1 MDKHVSTLNCV
12 GKKYKNLIIKME
24 TNCNLLELAKA
35 NLKNLYDI
43 VTILGLACIYFH
55 VGIC

>member
-1 MDKHVSTLNCV
+1 MFQPLKCV

-35 NLKNLYDI
+35 NFLNLYDI
-43 VTILGLACIYFH
+43 VAILGLACIYFAH